1 MDNFLNKVTGDDKSN
16 NGGGNAG
23 GDIMNKLNGLA
34 GGGAQG
40 EKNEDTLDKGNLI
53 LLMAREWAQFC
64 FLVPRIRFRRPDP
77 SLDDVI

>member
-23 GDIMNKLNGLA
+23 GDIMNKLNGFA

-40 EKNEDTLDKGNLI
+40 EKDEDALDKGKLDPPI
-53 LLMAREWAQFC
+53 VTEWAPVC
-64 FLVPRIRFRRPDP
+64 FMPLAFAFVGSF
-77 SLDDVI
+77 SC